1 MSAHINAVKL
11 FDWVLNHPGRKA
23 AFGSSPD
30 IDVVMHCDRI
40 LNGKDSE
47 LFVIE
52 KENETPLI
60 ALWCELDHERKN
72 IHILTI
78 LGDRGSLREAVDA
91 WTDLYPDWSVSGARR
106 KSKQNVQYKLSEFTN
121 NEHIRV

>member
-1 MSAHINAVKL
+1 MSAQINAIKL

-23 AFGSSPD
+23 AFGDSPD

-40 LNGKDSE
+40 LKDPNGE

-52 KENETPLI
+52 NRDTNPLI
-60 ALWCELDHERKN
+60 ALWCELDHDRKN

-78 LGDRGSLREAVDA
+78 LGDRGSLREAVNA

-106 KSKQNVQYKLSEFTN
+106 KSKQNVQYQLSEF
-121 NEHIRV
+121 IQ